1 MARVVLVAGVSCLV
15 LALEVSEIDRIDR
28 GVVRPML
35 LKGW

>member
-1 MARVVLVAGVSCLV
+1 MARVVLVAGVSCLA
-15 LALEVSEIDRIDR
+15 LELEVSEIDR